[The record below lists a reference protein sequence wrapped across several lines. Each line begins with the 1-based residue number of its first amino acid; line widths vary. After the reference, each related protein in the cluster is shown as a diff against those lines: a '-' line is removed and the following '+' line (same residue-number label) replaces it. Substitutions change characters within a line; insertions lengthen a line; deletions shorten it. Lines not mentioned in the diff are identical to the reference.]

1 MDLYLGVDVGGSRT
15 RALVADSAGTARG
28 YGEAGAGNHEVV
40 GYDGLRSAVRAA
52 VQGALTEAAG
62 SQGEIE
68 PDGRGLGWIGL
79 LASIRGAAFGVAGYD
94 WPSEEEETR
103 ENLSA
108 ALALRCPVI
117 LRNDA
122 ALGLAAGSDNGLGVN
137 LSAGTSNNCYGLW
150 RRDTLEVEGRIA
162 GAGPVVGEEGG
173 AVEIAIDAVRAVNHA
188 RIRRRGPTSI
198 EDLLLE
204 RTGLA
209 DSDAL
214 IEAIAAG
221 ILTPDPAWAPLVF
234 RAAAEGD
241 EAALKIIDH
250 AGRELGE
257 SAVAVVHQI
266 GAEAETFDLVLS
278 GSLFSL
284 SPDLFAGAEKVLR
297 PVAPHFRLIRLDTPP
312 VVGAVA
318 LGIRGCGLDPGFCI
332 DELRTSTRRLL
343 ANRRT

>member
-15 RALVADSAGTARG
+15 RALIADAAGRALG

-40 GYDGLRSAVRAA
+40 GYEGLRSAVGAA
-52 VQGALTEAAG
+52 VQGATTETAK
-62 SQGEIE
+62 SLGEAD
-68 PDGRGLGWIGL
+68 PDGDGAAAKI
-79 LASIRGAAFGVAGYD
+79 LASIRGAGFGVAGYD
-94 WPSEEEETR
+94 WPSEEGETL

-108 ALALRCPVI
+108 AVALRCPVI

-122 ALGLAAGSDNGLGVN
+122 ALGLAAGSDAGLGVN

-150 RRDTLEVEGRIA
+150 RRGSVEVEGRIA

-173 AVEIAIDAVRAVNHA
+173 AVEIAIDSVRAVNHA
-188 RIRRRGPTSI
+188 RILRRGPTSI
-198 EDLLLE
+198 AALLLE

-209 DSDAL
+209 DADAL

-221 ILTPDPAWAPLVF
+221 VLTPDPAWAPLVF

-241 EAALKIIDH
+241 EAALAIIDH
-250 AGRELGE
+250 AGSELGE
-257 SAVAVVHQI
+257 SAAAVVRQI
-266 GAEAETFDLVLS
+266 GAEREPFDLVLS

-284 SPDLFAGAEKVLR
+284 SPDLFAGAEKILR
-297 PVAPHFRLIRLDTPP
+297 PVAPRFRLVRLVTPP

-318 LGIRGCGLDPGFCI
+318 LGMRGCGFDPVGI
-332 DELRTSTRRLL
+332 ISELRSSACRLL
-343 ANRRT
+343 AARRT

>member
-15 RALVADSAGTARG
+15 RALVADSAGGALG

-40 GYDGLRSAVRAA
+40 GYEGLRAAVRAA
-52 VQGALTEAAG
+52 VQGAATEAAR
-62 SQGEIE
+62 SLGEADPE
-68 PDGRGLGWIGL
+68 DNGAAARV
-79 LASIRGAAFGVAGYD
+79 LALIRGAAFGVAGYD
-94 WPSEEEETR
+94 WPSEEGVTR
-103 ENLSA
+103 ENLDT

-122 ALGLAAGSDNGLGVN
+122 ALGLAAGSDEGLGVN

-150 RRDTLEVEGRIA
+150 RRGTVEVEGRIA

-188 RIRRRGPTSI
+188 RIRRKGPTSI
-198 EDLLLE
+198 EALLLD

-209 DSDAL
+209 NADAL

-241 EAALKIIDH
+241 EAALAIIDH

-257 SAVAVVHQI
+257 SAAAVVRQI
-266 GAEAETFDLVLS
+266 GAEREPFDLVLS

-284 SPDLFAGAEKVLR
+284 SPDLFAGAEKILR
-297 PVAPHFRLIRLDTPP
+297 AVAPHFRLVRLVTPP

-318 LGIRGCGLDPGFCI
+318 LGMRGSGFDPVGI
-332 DELRTSTRRLL
+332 ISELRSSACCLL
-343 ANRRT
+343 ADRRT

>member
-15 RALVADSAGTARG
+15 RALVADSAGKALG

-40 GYDGLRSAVRAA
+40 GYEGLRSAVRAA
-52 VQGALTEAAG
+52 VHGASSETAKSLGEADPGGNGAVRM
-62 SQGEIE
+62 I
-68 PDGRGLGWIGL
+68 

-94 WPSEEEETR
+94 WPSEEAETL

-108 ALALRCPVI
+108 AVALRCPVV

-122 ALGLAAGSDNGLGVN
+122 ALGLAAGSDGGLGVN

-150 RRDTLEVEGRIA
+150 RRGNVEVEGRIA

-198 EDLLLE
+198 AALLLE

-209 DSDAL
+209 NPDSL

-221 ILTPDPAWAPLVF
+221 VLTPDPAWAPLVF

-241 EAALKIIDH
+241 EAALSIIDH

-257 SAVAVVHQI
+257 SAAAVVRQI
-266 GAEAETFDLVLS
+266 GAESEPFDLVLS

-297 PVAPHFRLIRLDTPP
+297 PVAPYFRLIRLETPP

-318 LGIRGCGLDPGFCI
+318 LGMRGCGLDPVGI
-332 DELRTSTRRLL
+332 ISDLRSSACRLL
-343 ANRRT
+343 ADRRA